1 LKSGLLQV
9 TTVTDRQRLPVKTL
23 FRMGSRPG
31 LNEEEIEELRD
42 AFDLFDTNGDGTIDP
57 KELKAAM
64 QSLGFEAKNQSVNQ
78 MISDI
83 DKDGTGDVNF
93 EEFLDLMTSKM
104 GDSDS
109 KEEIQKIFSL
119 FDDDKTG
126 YITIQNLK
134 RVAKELG
141 ETLSDGELMEMIDRA
156 DSDEDGQISPDEFFA
171 MMSKE
176 SCPSP

>member
-1 LKSGLLQV
+1 MSY
-9 TTVTDRQRLPVKTL
+9 
-23 FRMGSRPG
+23 RPG

-64 QSLGFEAKNQSVNQ
+64 QSLGFEAKNQTVYQ

-83 DKDGTGDVNF
+83 DKDGTGDINF

-104 GDSDS
+104 GDSDT

-126 YITIQNLK
+126 FITIQNLK

-141 ETLSDGELMEMIDRA
+141 ENLSDSELMEMIDRA
-156 DSDEDGQISPDEFFA
+156 DNDEDGQISPDEFFA

-176 SCPSP
+176 ACHSP